1 MAKSTT
7 TMANTAFTS
16 VEVGTLAEA
25 TARLGAMMA
34 CLGLAACAGP
44 SGSPNTAQSASCDD
58 GFLCGS
64 YLDKDTDGGITPA
77 EWSEGFRAADTN
89 GDGQLSQGEFQAGGG
104 NWGGG
109 GGRGGR

>member
-1 MAKSTT
+1 MPR
-7 TMANTAFTS
+7 
-16 VEVGTLAEA
+16 TLTEA
-25 TARLGAMMA
+25 AGRIGAIVA
-34 CLGLAACAGP
+34 CLGLAACAGG
-44 SGSPNTAQSASCDD
+44 SGNPDTAQSATCDN
-58 GFLCGS
+58 GFLCGT

-77 EWSEGFRAADTN
+77 EWSEGFKAADTN